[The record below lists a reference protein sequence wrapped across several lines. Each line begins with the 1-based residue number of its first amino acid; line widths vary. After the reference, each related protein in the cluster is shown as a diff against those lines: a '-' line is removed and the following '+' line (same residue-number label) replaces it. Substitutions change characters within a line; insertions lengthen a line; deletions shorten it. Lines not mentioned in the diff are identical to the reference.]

1 MSNKK
6 IDINPDLFNVGGS
19 LKTKKNR
26 KRQQTQTIVPLISPN
41 VLKNKLLKRIKEH
54 KMNETE
60 NLVNN
65 TKNISSTNVETN
77 YSKPN
82 LVDLANYTDEFND
95 SIQYLQTLSA
105 KKKVDDQK
113 RPSVIDKSPLVLD
126 STLPVVNIDL
136 PKELSVPL
144 ESINTS
150 QMKFNEP
157 SISLSTYKVDT
168 LPYGCL
174 KNGIKPTYKDWNK
187 TQKNMVVTNPNLSL
201 VVGSNINSNI
211 TSQVSERENR
221 LQNLK
226 NKIKEKQIMEQ
237 YNNNNNNGD
246 NNNNNNQIQQ
256 FINTN
261 QEQIPVTTN
270 IIENNAIS
278 IITPVLNS
286 QIHNQEHNIS
296 NQHHNINSEE
306 HNINSQEDNIDNQES
321 NNRKFI
327 KKTIRRK
334 YTLGKFKNKNC
345 VGILLKDRSTRKQV
359 LTAHRELKK
368 KSINDIKTY
377 LKDHNLIKVGSNAPN
392 DVIRKIYES
401 SMLAGEITNS
411 NKDTL
416 LHNLMKDDKEL

>member
-65 TKNISSTNVETN
+65 TKKPLNTNLQNNST
-77 YSKPN
+77 KPN
-82 LVDLANYTDEFND
+82 LVDLASYTDEFND
-95 SIQYLQTLSA
+95 SINYLQTLSA

-113 RPSVIDKSPLVLD
+113 NLQEVNRQKMNNELD
-126 STLPVVNIDL
+126 QINQLNIKNSLTNLPVVNIDL
-136 PKELSVPL
+136 PDELSTPL
-144 ESINTS
+144 VSVNTS
-150 QMKFNEP
+150 QMNFNEP
-157 SISLSTYKVDT
+157 SISLNPYKVDP

-187 TQKNMVVTNPNLSL
+187 TQKNYIVTNPNLSL
-201 VVGSNINSNI
+201 VVGSNITSNI
-211 TSQVSERENR
+211 SSNTNERENR
-221 LQNLK
+221 LHNLK
-226 NKIKEKQIMEQ
+226 NKIKEKQLMNQFINNNNTQQITTNSNNTQITGASNVNENNTISIVTQSLNSEVQTQEHNENQ
-237 YNNNNNNGD
+237 YNNNIQDNTNED
-246 NNNNNNQIQQ
+246 NNN
-256 FINTN
+256 
-261 QEQIPVTTN
+261 QE
-270 IIENNAIS
+270 A
-278 IITPVLNS
+278 
-286 QIHNQEHNIS
+286 
-296 NQHHNINSEE
+296 
-306 HNINSQEDNIDNQES
+306 

-345 VGILLKDRSTRKQV
+345 VGILLKDRNTRKQV

-368 KSINDIKTY
+368 RSINDIKSY

-401 SMLAGEITNS
+401 SMLAGEITNK
-411 NKDTL
+411 NTDIL

>member
-65 TKNISSTNVETN
+65 TKNVTSTNVESN

-82 LVDLANYTDEFND
+82 LVDLGNYTDEFND

-113 RPSVIDKSPLVLD
+113 RPSVMTQS
-126 STLPVVNIDL
+126 SSLPVVNIDL

-150 QMKFNEP
+150 QMKFNEQ

-201 VVGSNINSNI
+201 VVGSNNNSNI

-237 YNNNNNNGD
+237 YNNNNNNE
-246 NNNNNNQIQQ
+246 IQQ

-286 QIHNQEHNIS
+286 EIHNQQHNISSQQHNISSQQHNIS
-296 NQHHNINSEE
+296 NQQ
-306 HNINSQEDNIDNQES
+306 HNINSQEDNIENQES